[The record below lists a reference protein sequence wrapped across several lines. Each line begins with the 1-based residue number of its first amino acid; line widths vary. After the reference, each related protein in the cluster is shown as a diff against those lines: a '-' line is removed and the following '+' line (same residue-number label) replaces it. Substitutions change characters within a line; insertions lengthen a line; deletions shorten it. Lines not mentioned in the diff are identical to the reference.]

1 MHATLSFNGLLAGY
15 PPLFDDLK
23 VPDSVSKEAVC
34 NQLLFDTLELEVLYT
49 DGPTMQRALGVFS
62 KTMLPS
68 WTRYAKALGL
78 DYDVLASDD
87 RTRTVEHKGT
97 NSGTNSSKNVVA
109 GKTTRTPNLTTI
121 GQNNGS
127 DNTTRDVTG
136 FDSGAFVPAEKS
148 TTTLGTGN
156 KITSTGT
163 DTTTDDQTTTNNG
176 TTEAKD
182 SYKDTVTE
190 KGRAGKDP
198 QDLIA
203 KELTLAA
210 KKNAVNKIVADI
222 QANFCLLVY

>member
-78 DYDVLASDD
+78 DYDMLASDD

-176 TTEAKD
+176 TTEAED

-203 KELTLAA
+203 KELALAA
-210 KKNAVNKIVADI
+210 KNAVNKIVADI

>member
-15 PPLFDDLK
+15 PTLFDDLQ
-23 VPDSVSKEAVC
+23 VPASMSKDAVC
-34 NQLLFDTLELEVLYT
+34 NQLLFETLELEVLYA

-62 KTMLPS
+62 ETMLPS
-68 WTRYAKALGL
+68 WTRYAAALGL

-87 RTRTVEHKGT
+87 RTRTTDHHGTNTGT
-97 NSGTNSSKNVVA
+97 NSTLNLVTGTTK
-109 GKTTRTPNLTTI
+109 RTPDLTTI

-136 FDSGAFVPAEKS
+136 FDSGTMVPAEKS

-163 DTTTDDQTTTNNG
+163 DTTTDDQTTTNTS
-176 TTEAKD
+176 TTEAED
-182 SYKDTVTE
+182 GYKDTVTE

-203 KELTLAA
+203 KELALA
-210 KKNAVNKIVADI
+210 KENAVHKIVTDI
-222 QANFCLLVY
+222 RANFCLLVY